1 MRELPSRQQRKS
13 GKVFKIY
20 DGGNMFCPSC
30 GFEYTQ
36 KTNYCKRCG
45 GELNAA
51 PQSVEIKP
59 ERSQAIGMSF
69 VVVAMLGIL
78 GLFLNLLSFHVLL
91 SRHADEAAVFSFV
104 LGLLFVGVVAGF
116 LMRQLSRLITAS
128 QKQNPAPAQ
137 ERIIIREAQDP
148 QLGAPT
154 DSIRGA
160 AEPHS
165 VVEHTTRQMAGV
177 YGEPGT
183 MK

>member
-1 MRELPSRQQRKS
+1 
-13 GKVFKIY
+13 
-20 DGGNMFCPSC
+20 MFCPSC

-45 GELNAA
+45 EELGGA

-59 ERSQAIGMSF
+59 QRSQAIGMSF
-69 VVVAMLGIL
+69 VVVAFLGIA
-78 GLFLNLLSFHVLL
+78 GLFLNLFSFHVLL

-116 LMRQLSRLITAS
+116 LMRQMSRLITAS
-128 QKQNPAPAQ
+128 QKSSQAPAQ
-137 ERIIIREAQDP
+137 ERIIIREAQAP
-148 QLGAPT
+148 QIGAPT
-154 DSIRGA
+154 DSIGSA
-160 AEPHS
+160 VEPHS

-177 YGEPGT
+177 YSEPGT

>member
-1 MRELPSRQQRKS
+1 
-13 GKVFKIY
+13 
-20 DGGNMFCPSC
+20 MFCPSC

-45 GELNAA
+45 EELGVA
-51 PQSVEIKP
+51 PQGVETKP
-59 ERSQAIGMSF
+59 QRSYAVGMSF
-69 VVVAMLGIL
+69 VVVGFLGIV

-91 SRHADEAAVFSFV
+91 GRNADEAAVFSFV

-116 LMRQLSRLITAS
+116 LMRQMSRLITAS
-128 QKQNPAPAQ
+128 QKSNQAPAQ
-137 ERIIIREAQDP
+137 ERIIIREAQTP
-148 QLGAPT
+148 QIGAPT

-165 VVEHTTRQMAGV
+165 VVEHTTRQMADV
-177 YGEPGT
+177 YVEPGT

>member
-1 MRELPSRQQRKS
+1 
-13 GKVFKIY
+13 
-20 DGGNMFCPSC
+20 MFCPSC

-69 VVVAMLGIL
+69 VVVAMFGLV

-91 SRHADEAAVFSFV
+91 SNNVHREVVAFSFA
-104 LGLLFVGVVAGF
+104 LGLLFIGVVAGF

-128 QKQNPAPAQ
+128 QKQNPAPAP
-137 ERIIIREAQDP
+137 ERIIIREAQAP

-177 YGEPGT
+177 YCEPGT

>member
-1 MRELPSRQQRKS
+1 
-13 GKVFKIY
+13 
-20 DGGNMFCPSC
+20 MFCPSC

-69 VVVAMLGIL
+69 VVLAMFGLV
-78 GLFLNLLSFHVLL
+78 GLFLNLLSLHVLL
-91 SRHADEAAVFSFV
+91 GNNVHGKVAAFSFAV
-104 LGLLFVGVVAGF
+104 GLLFIGGIAGF
-116 LMRQLSRLITAS
+116 LMRQMSRLITANQKSS
-128 QKQNPAPAQ
+128 QAPAQ
-137 ERIIIREAQDP
+137 ERIIIREAQAP
-148 QLGAPT
+148 QIGAPT

>member
-1 MRELPSRQQRKS
+1 
-13 GKVFKIY
+13 
-20 DGGNMFCPSC
+20 MFCPSC

-45 GELNAA
+45 EELGVA

-69 VVVAMLGIL
+69 VVVAMFGLV
-78 GLFLNLLSFHVLL
+78 GLFLNLLSLHVLL
-91 SRHADEAAVFSFV
+91 GNNVHREVVAFSFAV
-104 LGLLFVGVVAGF
+104 GLLFIGGIAGF
-116 LMRQLSRLITAS
+116 LLRQMSRLITAS
-128 QKQNPAPAQ
+128 QKSNQAPAQ
-137 ERIIIREAQDP
+137 ERIIIREAQAP
-148 QLGAPT
+148 QIGAPT

-160 AEPHS
+160 VEPQS

-177 YGEPGT
+177 YGDPGT